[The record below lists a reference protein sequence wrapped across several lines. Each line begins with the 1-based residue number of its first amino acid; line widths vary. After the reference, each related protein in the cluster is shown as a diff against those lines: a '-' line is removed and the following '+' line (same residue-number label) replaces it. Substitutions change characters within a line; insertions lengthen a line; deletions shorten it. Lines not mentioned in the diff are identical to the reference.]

1 MTPPYVWTYRNWDG
15 EHLFIGSDERF
26 RRTLLI
32 RLPFTTRAVVFPISR
47 VGKLYDPLDCPDEN
61 FERWRRAYLKDHR

>member
-1 MTPPYVWTYRNWDG
+1 MSKYVWTYSQWDG
-15 EHLFIGSDERF
+15 RHLFIGGDERY

-47 VGKLYDPLDCPDEN
+47 VGKLYDSHDPDEN
-61 FERWRRAYLKDHR
+61 FERWRRAYQH